1 MKPERDS
8 KTVHRPR
15 ICVERPRREIGKR
28 QRGRGERTAVAHFI
42 RRHLI
47 FRRLCAK
54 PPSLLARGP
63 AWAEPARAAM
73 SSYDEVDLEDMEWN
87 AELGAFTFQ
96 CPCGDVFQ
104 ITPAELRAGEE
115 IAHCPSCSLVVTVVY
130 EDDDLKELIPEGF

>member
-1 MKPERDS
+1 M
-8 KTVHRPR
+8 
-15 ICVERPRREIGKR
+15 RRETAQGKLEKR
-28 QRGRGERTAVAHFI
+28 QAGKGRADRRRII

-54 PPSLLARGP
+54 PPFLLARGP

-87 AELGAFTFQ
+87 VELGAFTFQ

-104 ITPAELRAGEE
+104 ITPEELRAGEE

-130 EDDDLKELIPEGF
+130 EEDDLKALVPEGL

>member
-1 MKPERDS
+1 
-8 KTVHRPR
+8 
-15 ICVERPRREIGKR
+15 
-28 QRGRGERTAVAHFI
+28 
-42 RRHLI
+42 
-47 FRRLCAK
+47 
-54 PPSLLARGP
+54 
-63 AWAEPARAAM
+63 M

-130 EDDDLKELIPEGF
+130 EDDDLRARARHLAARCRRGCRIVFRAETNAVGASNGPVWNR

>member
-1 MKPERDS
+1 MFLGQAFGVFQTS
-8 KTVHRPR
+8 TVHRPGEKR
-15 ICVERPRREIGKR
+15 RDAVARRPPSEKTAPPFFFLRPRR
-28 QRGRGERTAVAHFI
+28 
-42 RRHLI
+42 L
-47 FRRLCAK
+47 K
-54 PPSLLARGP
+54 PPFYAARRVR
-63 AWAEPARAAM
+63 ARAVM

>member
-1 MKPERDS
+1 M
-8 KTVHRPR
+8 
-15 ICVERPRREIGKR
+15 RRETAQGNWKR
-28 QRGRGERTAVAHFI
+28 QAGKGRADRRRII

-54 PPSLLARGP
+54 PPFLLARGP

>member
-1 MKPERDS
+1 MRVLHAFSIQELGNGVVFKLGACVRAVNRRDAVARRPPS
-8 KTVHRPR
+8 EKTAPP
-15 ICVERPRREIGKR
+15 IFLPLRPRRP
-28 QRGRGERTAVAHFI
+28 
-42 RRHLI
+42 
-47 FRRLCAK
+47 K
-54 PPSLLARGP
+54 PPFYAARRVR
-63 AWAEPARAAM
+63 ARAVM

>member
-1 MKPERDS
+1 
-8 KTVHRPR
+8 
-15 ICVERPRREIGKR
+15 
-28 QRGRGERTAVAHFI
+28 
-42 RRHLI
+42 
-47 FRRLCAK
+47 
-54 PPSLLARGP
+54 
-63 AWAEPARAAM
+63 M